1 VTIGTVQTA
10 EHGAVAGAASED
22 ILGSAFGFLAAL
34 QSYGNLVASGA
45 ADLLWTLV
53 SPLAA
58 FLFARRRNDGRR
70 GRLSER

>member
-10 EHGAVAGAASED
+10 EHGTVAGAASED

-34 QSYGNLVASGA
+34 QSFGNLVASGV

-53 SPLAA
+53 SNP
-58 FLFARRRNDGRR
+58 R
-70 GRLSER
+70 RLSLRPPAE

>member
-22 ILGSAFGFLAAL
+22 ILGSAFGFLAL